1 MYYRSVG
8 LAVGL
13 LCVIFLSE
21 SWAQDPVTD
30 YPVDSRIRLTGI
42 LEIGKQPQTSAYPLL
57 SVWLGEQNG
66 QFRVTRVEPLIPEY
80 PAEYQLR
87 QVSGL
92 GLRLVAEKEALAT
105 LQNPQMQGRPIVIE
119 GWLRVQQG
127 SLDVRSVQPVAAS
140 QNTPAEKGQTHP

>member
-13 LCVIFLSE
+13 LCVIFLAE
-21 SWAQDPVTD
+21 LRAQDPVTD
-30 YPVDSRIRLTGI
+30 YPVDSRIRITGV
-42 LEIGKQPQTSAYPLL
+42 LEMDKQPQTSAYPLL
-57 SVWLGEQNG
+57 SVWLGERNG
-66 QFRVTRVEPLIPEY
+66 QLQVTRVEPLIPEY

-105 LQNPQMQGRPIVIE
+105 LQDPQMQGRPIVIE

-127 SLDVRSVQPVAAS
+127 SLDVSSVRAVSVS
-140 QNTPAEKGQTHP
+140 QSAPAK

>member
-8 LAVGL
+8 LTVGL
-13 LCVIFLSE
+13 LCVIFLSK

-42 LEIGKQPQTSAYPLL
+42 LQIGKQPQTSAYPLL

-66 QFRVTRVEPLIPEY
+66 QFQVTRVEPLIPEY
-80 PAEYQLR
+80 PAEDQLR

-105 LQNPQMQGRPIVIE
+105 LQDPSNSHFGISYFSMSYAKARGLTKD
-119 GWLRVQQG
+119 GDL
-127 SLDVRSVQPVAAS
+127 
-140 QNTPAEKGQTHP
+140 